1 MIVDNDPLDL
11 SHAFGDILIEIHAG
25 QTIQLKCS
33 ARGGNPV
40 PNLTITKNGQ
50 VFGLGPTL
58 FENTLQFVA
67 TALDHGA
74 NLSCSAQNEAVDR
87 PVEFLNA
94 IQLNVLSKLTKGLH
108 AFVKYSTKIGP

>member
-1 MIVDNDPLDL
+1 MILDNDPLDL
-11 SHAFGDILIEIHAG
+11 SFAFGNILIWVHAG